1 MLTFKVI
8 NIFVKI
14 HVQKVMMNK
23 LYLKNKLKCVQ
34 HVNISKLSKLMVLIY
49 VKMNAQMINHL

>member
-1 MLTFKVI
+1 MLTFKMI

-23 LYLKNKLKCVQ
+23 LYFNNKLECVQ
-34 HVNISKLSKLMVLIY
+34 HVNISKLNKLMVPIY
-49 VKMNAQMINHL
+49 VKMNAQIINHL